1 MKKICILT
9 MVFAIMAAL
18 FCGAYGVYYFFEGKN
33 VVAWLQM
40 VLVLTNACTAT
51 LMYVCYKQQ
60 KEFDK
65 AIKIAL
71 EVECK
76 PVQSPDA
83 AEIIRLVRCSFCFRD
98 MYEMTKHPR
107 SWYKCK
113 PELQIGTELRV
124 RSITRNFYGT
134 FYCCEVPDGM
144 KIEKGC
150 IPTYDIPVNSAEV
163 IKLREH
169 KEDAV

>member
-9 MVFAIMAAL
+9 IVFAIMAAL

-60 KEFDK
+60 KVFEK
-65 AIKIAL
+65 TNKIAI
-71 EVECK
+71 ERN
-76 PVQSPDA
+76 PIPNPDSV
-83 AEIIRLVRCSFCFRD
+83 EIIRLVKCSFCFQD

-163 IKLREH
+163 IKWREP
-169 KEDAV
+169 KED